1 MTLTREAPVRTG
13 MGFSDALGLLFI
25 ALKLTGLITW
35 SWWFVTAP
43 LWGPVL
49 LILILVQISN
59 LLTRLLD

>member
-1 MTLTREAPVRTG
+1 MTTEKLVVRTG
-13 MGFSDALGLLFI
+13 IGFSDAVGLLFV
-25 ALKLTGLITW
+25 ALKLTGFIAW

-49 LILILVQISN
+49 LILVLVQISN